1 MLALLFK
8 KDVVKT
14 KLEGSL
20 KTFVGIYIY
29 VYMYICA
36 CIYIYDVKNMSE
48 NQDIDRIL

>member
-29 VYMYICA
+29 
-36 CIYIYDVKNMSE
+36 DVKNMSE

>member
-20 KTFVGIYIY
+20 KTFVGIYI
-29 VYMYICA
+29 
-36 CIYIYDVKNMSE
+36 CIYLRVYIIYDVKNMSE

>member
-29 VYMYICA
+29 ICIYVRVY
-36 CIYIYDVKNMSE
+36 IYIYDVKNMSE